1 MSATIEVRGVSK
13 AYRQVKALDNVSF
26 TAEPGRIVGLIG
38 PNGAGKTTALRAILG
53 LTPYEGE
60 LKVLGLDPY
69 TQRDRLMQDVCFIAD
84 VAILQTLGI
93 IVLIVGAVLWI
104 LGSMGRPVGGRRHY
118 W

>member
-13 AYRQVKALDNVSF
+13 AFAKVQALDNVSF
-26 TAEPGRIVGLIG
+26 KADPGHIVGLIG

-53 LTPYEGE
+53 LTPYQGE

-84 VAILQTLGI
+84 VPCCRG
-93 IVLIVGAVLWI
+93 
-104 LGSMGRPVGGRRHY
+104 GSACTRRCNSSRACTRASGPSGPRNS
-118 W
+118 